1 MLRGKT
7 MNRRI
12 TLCLALL
19 VVPILLLAQENVD
32 LNAIYKIK
40 NEAFSRS
47 QVMDYMFWLCDAVP
61 PRLTGAPGYQKA
73 ADWAVAKLKELGLE
87 NAHLEKWPFGR
98 GWSNQRLSAHMLEP
112 TYAPLTA
119 MPLAWTGSTDGVLI
133 GEPVY
138 ARIQAETDMEKF
150 KGKLKG
156 KIVLSDAPLELTLH
170 EKAEAQRYSDQDLA
184 DIAMAPVP
192 GPMGPRRPAGMPGG
206 PAMNF
211 QQMMALRKKL
221 AAFWREEGV
230 GVLVTE
236 GFRNDGGTMF
246 GGNGGSRSVKDPLAP
261 AQIIISAEQYNRIVR
276 CLDKK
281 VPVKLEIEVKNA
293 VTDTEQDGINVV
305 ADIPGRSKKDEIVMI
320 GGHLDAW
327 HYGTGASDNAA
338 GSAIMLEAIRILKKL
353 NLPMERTVRIG
364 LWGGEEQGLIGSREY
379 VKAHLADRSNMK
391 TLPEWDKVSA
401 YFNVDNGGGKIRGV
415 YLQGNE
421 MARPIFEAYLAP
433 FKDLGVTT
441 ISIRNTG
448 GTDHLSFDGVGV
460 PGFQFIQDPLEYNSR
475 VHHSNMDV
483 MERIQRGDML
493 QMSAVVASLVYNTAN
508 RPEMFPRKPKPEPSS
523 GGMFSGMD

>member
-1 MLRGKT
+1 MTRSTK
-7 MNRRI
+7 I
-12 TLCLALL
+12 CLALL
-19 VVPILLLAQENVD
+19 ILPILLLAQEKVD

-40 NEAFSRS
+40 DEAFNRS
-47 QVMDYMFWLCDAVP
+47 QVMDYLFWLCDANP
-61 PRLTGAPGYQKA
+61 PRLTGAPGYTKA
-73 ADWAVAKLKELGLE
+73 ADWAVAKLKELGLD
-87 NAHLEKWPFGR
+87 NARIEKWPFGR

-112 TYAPLTA
+112 TYTPLEA
-119 MPLAWTGSTDGVLI
+119 MPIAWTGSTDGVLT
-133 GEPVY
+133 GEPLY
-138 ARIQAETDMEKF
+138 ARIQAEADMDKF
-150 KGKLKG
+150 KGQLKG
-156 KIVLSDAPLELTLH
+156 KIVMSDAPMDLTLH
-170 EKAEAQRYSDQDLA
+170 EKIDGRRYTDQELL

-192 GPMGPRRPAGMPGG
+192 GPMGPRRPAAGPGG
-206 PAMNF
+206 PQNF

-221 AAFWREEGV
+221 AAFWRDEGV
-230 GVLVTE
+230 AVLVTE

-246 GGNGGSRSVKDPLAP
+246 GGNGGSRDVKDPLGP
-261 AQIIISAEQYNRIVR
+261 AQIVIAAEQYNRIIR

-281 VPVKLEIEVKNA
+281 VPVKLEIEVKNT
-293 VTDTEQDGINVV
+293 VTDTVQDGINVI
-305 ADIPGRSKKDEIVMI
+305 AEIPGRSRKDEIVFI
-320 GGHLDAW
+320 GGHLDSW
-327 HYGTGASDNAA
+327 HYGTGATDNGA
-338 GSAIMLEAIRILKKL
+338 GSAVMLEVMRILKKL

-364 LWGGEEQGLIGSREY
+364 LWGGEEQGLLGSREY

-421 MARPIFEAYLAP
+421 MARPVFEAYLAP

-460 PGFQFIQDPLEYNSR
+460 PGFQFIQDPLEYDSR
-475 VHHSNMDV
+475 THHSNMDV
-483 MERIQRGDML
+483 YDRIQRGDML
-493 QMSAVVASLVYNTAN
+493 QMSAVVASIVYQTAN